1 VPLVRVVAFRK
12 NQVGNFCLPFQVLTS
27 LSVKCER
34 AIVSLTK
41 LSRLDLWEGTLWRS
55 VLWRLASPWIP
66 RRRRRDRVRRP
77 ASCDCVRRRNSLERW
92 DKRCKWHDTTAVSS
106 WRQPG
111 EQQQQQK
118 PPHRWHPP
126 VHLIYTSRCEPL
138 MRSRN
143 FVWRSLRWRSS
154 MIAYWMQRML

>member
-1 VPLVRVVAFRK
+1 MACGVRAQRYGEGEVKSAMGAYCRIPQKLFK
-12 NQVGNFCLPFQVLTS
+12 FPAGS
-27 LSVKCER
+27 L
-34 AIVSLTK
+34 
-41 LSRLDLWEGTLWRS
+41 EGTWGAPS
-55 VLWRLASPWIP
+55 SWRLASPWIP
-66 RRRRRDRVRRP
+66 RWRRRDRVRRP

-92 DKRCKWHDTTAVSS
+92 DKRCKWLDTTAVSS

-118 PPHRWHPP
+118 PPHRWHPL

-138 MRSRN
+138 TRSRN